1 MIRYPIGIQT
11 FSEIR
16 KRNCLYVDKTRYV
29 YEMAN
34 DVKYVFLSRPRRFG
48 KSLLVS
54 TLDAYF
60 RGKKELFSGLD
71 IETLE
76 QDWTEY
82 PVLHFDLSDIKL
94 GTTEQFDISINATL
108 SSMEESYGVT
118 TSTDRDI
125 STRFRLLVENIY
137 KKTGKQVVVLIDEYD
152 SPLLTIL
159 HVPDRLDAMRT
170 ALQSFFSPLK
180 KLDPYLR
187 FVFIT
192 GITKFSQL
200 SIFSQLNNLSNITML
215 PQYSTIVGF
224 TQEEIEKNFKDGIQ
238 SIAESNQI
246 TYQEALSKLKVLYDG
261 YHFSRN
267 SEGVYNPF
275 SVLRAMNTK
284 QLDNFWF
291 ETGTPSYLIKALQ
304 SYDTFIPELEESKA
318 FSSDF
323 DAPTEAMVSALPLL
337 YQSGY
342 LTIKDY
348 NPYSMEYTLGFPNTE
363 VKVGLL
369 HSLIPYYVSKENTK
383 ASSALGSMWLA
394 LMHDDLDGML
404 RIARSFFASIP
415 YQEGTLK
422 DMKTSEGHYT
432 AMLYVMFSLFSNFCY
447 SQVRTAEGRMD
458 ILLKTPT
465 TVYIM
470 ELKMD
475 GSVDDALTQIDDKGY
490 LIPYESDGRRLV
502 KVGINF
508 SSKERTIK
516 EWKIAK
522 G

>member
-1 MIRYPIGIQT
+1 
-11 FSEIR
+11 
-16 KRNCLYVDKTRYV
+16 
-29 YEMAN
+29 
-34 DVKYVFLSRPRRFG
+34 
-48 KSLLVS
+48 
-54 TLDAYF
+54 
-60 RGKKELFSGLD
+60 
-71 IETLE
+71 
-76 QDWTEY
+76 
-82 PVLHFDLSDIKL
+82 
-94 GTTEQFDISINATL
+94 
-108 SSMEESYGVT
+108 
-118 TSTDRDI
+118 
-125 STRFRLLVENIY
+125 
-137 KKTGKQVVVLIDEYD
+137 
-152 SPLLTIL
+152 
-159 HVPDRLDAMRT
+159 MRT
-170 ALQSFFSPLK
+170 VLQSFFSPLK

-200 SIFSQLNNLSNITML
+200 SIFSQLNNLSNITMT

-224 TQEEIEKNFKDGIQ
+224 TQEEIERDFKDGIQ
-238 SIAESNQI
+238 SIAEYNKI
-246 TYQEALSKLKVLYDG
+246 TYQEALSKLKNLYDG
-261 YHFSRN
+261 YHSSRN

-284 QLDNFWF
+284 QLENFWF
-291 ETGTPSYLIKALQ
+291 ETGTPTYLIKTLQ
-304 SYDTFIPELEESKA
+304 SHNTFIPELEESKA

-323 DAPTEAMVSALPLL
+323 DAPTEAMVSVLPLL

-348 NPYSMEYTLGFPNTE
+348 NPFSMEYTLGFPNTE

-369 HSLIPYYVSKENTK
+369 HSLIPFYVSKESAK
-383 ASSALGSMWLA
+383 ASSALGNMWLA
-394 LMHDDLDGML
+394 LMKDDLDGML
-404 RIARSFFASIP
+404 HIARSFFASIP

-458 ILLKTPT
+458 ILLKTAST
-465 TVYIM
+465 IYVM
-470 ELKMD
+470 ELKID